1 MRRSASKA
9 NLSAMNSMT
18 SIRALVL
25 QGINAVD
32 LVTLAT
38 SFVIAEMFYKFHSFT
53 LEAGAFLATWW
64 ALRRVGLLFV
74 KR

>member
-1 MRRSASKA
+1 MWLESADMEKVYE
-9 NLSAMNSMT
+9 LLD
-18 SIRALVL
+18 IRPD
-25 QGINAVD
+25 AVT
-32 LVTLAT
+32 LVTLISLAIA
-38 SFVIAEMFYKFHSFT
+38 FGIAETFYKFHSFT

>member
-1 MRRSASKA
+1 MEKVYE
-9 NLSAMNSMT
+9 LLD
-18 SIRALVL
+18 IRPD
-25 QGINAVD
+25 AVT
-32 LVTLAT
+32 LVTLISLAIA
-38 SFVIAEMFYKFHSFT
+38 FGIAETFYKFHSFT